1 MKSAIPYGAA
11 HGGKALAPGCAC
23 VYNRDRATGGKE
35 AAHRR
40 IRRIQMRRVFEA
52 LLVRLE
58 KHEDM
63 MLVTLT
69 GHSGSV
75 PRGTGSMMLLGREG
89 RMEGSIGGGPGEM
102 AMTAL
107 GLELLDSKCCG
118 AQTYILQNRP
128 GEESGAVCGGDIDVY
143 FQFIAGGDA
152 AWKSAAQC
160 LLACIAE
167 RESGWLALS
176 LRGGAPSVLDG
187 QRALL
192 CGALEGGEAGALCRH
207 YPVRTQTH
215 FALPLEIGE
224 RAVIFGAGHCAQALA
239 PVLASVGFR
248 VTIYDDRPEV
258 AKKAFFPQAE
268 RVICA
273 PYDDIAAHLTL
284 EASDYIVVMTS
295 NHSGDLCI
303 QAQVLRTD
311 HAYVGMLGS
320 RSKRAYVYQKLME
333 AGIPQEMIDRVHTPV
348 GLAIRAVTPAEI
360 AISIAGEMILERA
373 KNRERASD
381 GVFPIG

>member
-1 MKSAIPYGAA
+1 MKKI
-11 HGGKALAPGCAC
+11 
-23 VYNRDRATGGKE
+23 
-35 AAHRR
+35 
-40 IRRIQMRRVFEA
+40 FEA
-52 LLVRLE
+52 LLERLE
-58 KHEDM
+58 RKEDT

-89 RMEGSIGGGPGEM
+89 RIEGSIGGGPGEM
-102 AMTAL
+102 EMSAV
-107 GLELLDSKCCG
+107 GLQLLERRRCG
-118 AQTYILQNRP
+118 TRRYVLQNRP

-143 FQFIAGGDA
+143 FQFIAGSDA
-152 AWKSAAQC
+152 AWKIAAQQ
-160 LLACIAE
+160 LLARIEE
-167 RESGWLALS
+167 RKGGWLALS
-176 LRGGAPSVLDG
+176 LSGGVP
-187 QRALL
+187 ALL
-192 CGALEGGEAGALCRH
+192 DAGRGIVCGELRGEEAKALCRH
-207 YPVRTQTH
+207 HAVCTQTH

-248 VTIYDDRPEV
+248 VTVYDDRPEV
-258 AKKAFFPQAE
+258 AREAFFPQAE

-273 PYDDIAAHLTL
+273 QYEGIEENLPL
-284 EASDYIVVMTS
+284 EAGDYIVVMTS

-303 QAQVLRTD
+303 QRQLLRKE

-333 AGIPQEMIDRVHTPV
+333 AGIPQEMIDHVHTPV

-373 KNRERASD
+373 KNRERAAES
-381 GVFPIG
+381 VFPIG

>member
-1 MKSAIPYGAA
+1 MKKI
-11 HGGKALAPGCAC
+11 
-23 VYNRDRATGGKE
+23 
-35 AAHRR
+35 
-40 IRRIQMRRVFEA
+40 FEA
-52 LLVRLE
+52 LLERLE
-58 KHEDM
+58 RKEDT

-89 RMEGSIGGGPGEM
+89 RIEGSIGGGPGEM
-102 AMTAL
+102 EMTAL
-107 GLELLDSKCCG
+107 GVELLADKRCG

-143 FQFIAGGDA
+143 FQFIAGSDA
-152 AWKSAAQC
+152 AWKSAAQQ
-160 LLACIAE
+160 LLASIAE
-167 RESGWLALS
+167 RKSGWLALS
-176 LRGGAPSVLDG
+176 LCGGAPAVLDTDRG
-187 QRALL
+187 IV
-192 CGALEGGEAGALCRH
+192 CGELRGEEAKALCRH
-207 YPVRTQTH
+207 HAVCTQTH

-248 VTIYDDRPEV
+248 VTVYDDRPEV
-258 AKKAFFPQAE
+258 AKMAFFPQAE
-268 RVICA
+268 CVICA
-273 PYDDIAAHLTL
+273 PYDDIAAHLPL
-284 EASDYIVVMTS
+284 EAGDYIVVMTS

-303 QAQVLRTD
+303 QSQVLRAD

-320 RSKRAYVYQKLME
+320 RSKRAYIYQKLTE
-333 AGIPQEMIDRVHTPV
+333 AGIPQAMIDRVHTPV

-373 KNRERASD
+373 KNRERTSG
-381 GVFPIG
+381 GVFPNG